1 MEHRNDPAARDDGEL
16 MRVSRDVAGRLA
28 ARGISLS
35 GYERPHELAELEDA
49 VEEFEAAV
57 EERGGDLMVDE
68 GPRGRTPEPDDS
80 HFSLPRRAERESVSD
95 YVERLARATSE
106 VRRHP
111 PRG

>member
-1 MEHRNDPAARDDGEL
+1 
-16 MRVSRDVAGRLA
+16 
-28 ARGISLS
+28 
-35 GYERPHELAELEDA
+35 
-49 VEEFEAAV
+49 
-57 EERGGDLMVDE
+57 LMVDE
-68 GPRGRTPEPDDS
+68 GPPGRTPEPDDS